1 MLRPPQRGAPP
12 FPAPPHRLLC
22 FCSRD
27 EVKSKWS
34 ISDFIRAFIKFHGH
48 VYLSRS
54 LEKLEALRE
63 KLEEQFQVEQGGV
76 GAGLGGGGAG
86 GGSGSGAGLGAGRA
100 RLIAPS
106 PWCVQRLI
114 LQKAFSTQ
122 QLVHITVINLFELH
136 HLRDLTEGDPQQERS
151 SQQDLSWLQLLGL
164 FSEDAHSAP
173 LTPPCLS
180 PR

>member
-1 MLRPPQRGAPP
+1 MLRPPPQRGAPP
-12 FPAPPHRLLC
+12 FPASPHRLLC

-63 KLEEQFQVEQGGV
+63 KLEEQFQVEQGGA
-76 GAGLGGGGAG
+76 GAGLGRRQGWGRGP
-86 GGSGSGAGLGAGRA
+86 GSGAGLESGAGRA

-106 PWCVQRLI
+106 PVVCAEVDPAEG
-114 LQKAFSTQ
+114 LQHPAAGP
-122 QLVHITVINLFELH
+122 H
-136 HLRDLTEGDPQQERS
+136 HRHQPV
-151 SQQDLSWLQLLGL
+151 
-164 FSEDAHSAP
+164 
-173 LTPPCLS
+173 
-180 PR
+180 